1 MAKDRILKT
10 KLDMEKVVNKIK
22 LNAETDSDLEY
33 WALRSDSEKISA
45 VQELRE
51 QYIKLYNK
59 EDEYNESRKR
69 LRRFYRVIKQIQ
81 R

>member
-1 MAKDRILKT
+1 
-10 KLDMEKVVNKIK
+10 MEKVINKIK
-22 LNAETDSDLEY
+22 LNAETDFNLEY
-33 WALRSDSEKISA
+33 WELRSDSEKISA

-69 LRRFYRVIKQIQ
+69 LRGFYRVTKQV
-81 R
+81 